1 MKKRVNVL
9 IMVCIMLFSMPVWAE
24 ASGSGAQDQ
33 TRDQTR
39 LLDQDQDQTKLQDQE
54 QTKLDQEAQDQARLQ
69 LKDRLQISD
78 SIKIQQQERLQ
89 LQDQTQSFADVQ
101 QHWAREQ
108 ITSAYN
114 WGLVNGYQDG
124 NFDPDGDIS
133 GAEGIIM
140 VSRMMNCMT
149 NTDNTTNANAEIDL
163 DAVPVW
169 ARETIQEQSALRIA
183 AQSQVYGEEQL
194 NRLQFAVMLA
204 KALGLEP
211 TADLGD
217 TVVFLDQDSI
227 SESDLGYINVLR
239 TLGIIAGN
247 NGSFNP
253 GQLVSRAEAAFVMG
267 AFYFA

>member
-1 MKKRVNVL
+1 MKIKINVL

-24 ASGSGAQDQ
+24 ASGGGDQ
-33 TRDQTR
+33 NQTK
-39 LLDQDQDQTKLQDQE
+39 LQDQDQTKLQDQE
-54 QTKLDQEAQDQARLQ
+54 QTKLDQEVQDQARLQ

-78 SIKIQQQERLQ
+78 SARTQQQDRLQ

-114 WGLVNGYQDG
+114 WGFVNGYQNGD
-124 NFDPDGDIS
+124 FDPNGDIS

-140 VSRMMNCMT
+140 ASRMINCMN
-149 NTDNTTNANAEIDL
+149 NTDNTSNANAEIDL

-169 ARETIQEQSALRIA
+169 ARETIQEQTALRIA
-183 AQSQVYGEEQL
+183 AQSQVYGETQL

-204 KALGLEP
+204 KALSLEP
-211 TADLGD
+211 TTDLGD

-227 SESDLGYINVLR
+227 SKSDLGYIDVLR
-239 TLGIIAGN
+239 TLGIIEGS

-253 GQLVSRAEAAFVMG
+253 GQLVTRAEAASMLMRVVDSIE
-267 AFYFA
+267 

>member
-1 MKKRVNVL
+1 MKNKINVL

-24 ASGSGAQDQ
+24 ASGAADQ
-33 TRDQTR
+33 NQTQDQTR
-39 LLDQDQDQTKLQDQE
+39 LLDQDQTKLQDQK
-54 QTKLDQEAQDQARLQ
+54 QTKLDQEVQDQARLQ
-69 LKDRLQISD
+69 LKDRLRILD
-78 SIKIQQQERLQ
+78 SARTQQQDRLQ

-114 WGLVNGYQDG
+114 WGFVNGYQNGD
-124 NFDPDGDIS
+124 FDPNGDIS

-140 VSRMMNCMT
+140 ASRMINCMN
-149 NTDNTTNANAEIDL
+149 NTDNATNTNAEIDL

-169 ARETIQEQSALRIA
+169 ARETIQEQTALRIA
-183 AQSQVYGEEQL
+183 AQSQVYGETQL

-211 TADLGD
+211 TTELGD

-227 SESDLGYINVLR
+227 SKSDLGYIDVLR
-239 TLGIIAGN
+239 TLGIIEGS

-253 GQLVSRAEAAFVMG
+253 GQLVSRAEAASMLMRVVDSIE
-267 AFYFA
+267 